1 MSAALK
7 WSAIRRGLALLLTS
21 DGAAIVEFAVSLPFL
36 IVLVV
41 GIFDFGGAFNLKQEL
56 NNAVREGAR
65 FGAAQPTNDLC
76 TTCGA
81 PPSVD
86 AVRNLVDSYLQA
98 ARINDCGLAGA
109 AIPGSGPP
117 WAYTASSG
125 CVGTLTLT
133 IAKDAVGGLA
143 SPTCSLTMSNY
154 GGAGVTAYA
163 PCTKV
168 SIQYPYQWHFNNVIR
183 LISPGSSFVLSTI
196 QTNATVANQ
205 D

>member
-1 MSAALK
+1 MRAAIK
-7 WSAIRRGLALLLTS
+7 WPAVRRALAVIEPAS
-21 DGAAIVEFAVSLPFL
+21 GAAIVEFAVALPLL

-56 NNAVREGAR
+56 NNAAREGAR

-86 AVRNLVDSYLQA
+86 AIRYLVDSYLLA
-98 ARINDCGLAGA
+98 ARINDCGLNGA

-117 WAYTASSG
+117 WSYTAAGNG
-125 CVGTLTLT
+125 CAGTLTLT
-133 IAKDAVGGLA
+133 IARDATGGL
-143 SPTCSLTMSNY
+143 PTPSCSLTLNNY
-154 GGAGVTAYA
+154 GGITPVYA
-163 PCTKV
+163 PCTRV
-168 SIQYPYQWHFNNVIR
+168 TIQYPYQWHFNNVLQ
-183 LISPGSSFVLSTI
+183 LISPGSSFLLSTI
-196 QTNATVANQ
+196 QTNATVANL